1 MEDSIEKTLWFMF
14 GISLLIVASCI
25 ASAVI
30 LIECYMLRVAAG
42 LREELESY

>member
-14 GISLLIVASCI
+14 GIILLIITSCI